1 MTLISFAQIKHA
13 CMHAK
18 FRLIAPTHSK
28 DIFMSTY
35 AVILSWIQLYVV
47 DEARVI
53 FLKSKNFKIL
63 TKKVLI
69 LQRRLIVG

>member
-1 MTLISFAQIKHA
+1 
-13 CMHAK
+13 MHAK
-18 FRLIAPTHSK
+18 FRLIAPTHLK

-63 TKKVLI
+63 SNKVLI
-69 LQRRLIVG
+69 SQRKVVVG